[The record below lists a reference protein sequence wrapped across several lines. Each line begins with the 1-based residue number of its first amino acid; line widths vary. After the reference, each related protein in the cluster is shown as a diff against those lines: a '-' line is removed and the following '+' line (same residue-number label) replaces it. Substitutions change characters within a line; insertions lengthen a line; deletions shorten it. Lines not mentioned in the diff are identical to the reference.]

1 MKGVIRVLPW
11 AMVAGAAWSI
21 GAWFNLYYF
30 QDPAWVNSIY
40 TQKIARAEA
49 IKAPRRI
56 LLVGGSST
64 HFGLQAERLQK
75 KLNIPVVNLGLHAG
89 LGLDGIFKLV
99 QNEIRAGDIV
109 VLFPE
114 HDLLSYT
121 PEENSG
127 ILATL
132 VGLRSQRFDLLQGE
146 QENPKNVANR
156 LILVGSPRLFDVVAA
171 LRSEIFTRRKPT
183 WYQFDV
189 NQNGDSLDSLSGK
202 PPFGETSV
210 ELSDASFQQ
219 IDHFRQFV
227 EQRQGKLIL
236 GIPWKLA
243 KSEPKTQSQ
252 LRQVIGSLSKIAPV
266 VYNPKTLNLKE
277 DISLFG
283 DTTFHLTREG
293 QKLRTEELAEQL
305 RPLVTQKVAR
315 N

>member
-11 AMVAGAAWSI
+11 AMVAGVAWSI

-56 LLVGGSST
+56 LLIGGSST
-64 HFGLQAERLQK
+64 HFGLEAERLQK
-75 KLNIPVVNLGLHAG
+75 ELGIPVMNLGLHAG
-89 LGLDGIFKLV
+89 LGLEGILKLV
-99 QNEIRAGDIV
+99 RGEIRSGDIV

-121 PEENSG
+121 PDENSG

-132 VGLRSQRFDLLQGE
+132 VGLRSQRFELLQGE

-156 LILVGSPRLFDVVAA
+156 LLLVGSPRLFDVVSA
-171 LRSEIFTRRKPT
+171 LKSEIFTRRKPT
-183 WYQFDV
+183 WYKFDV
-189 NQNGDSLDSLSGK
+189 NQNGDSLDSLTGK
-202 PPFGETSV
+202 QVLTETSV
-210 ELSDASFQQ
+210 ELSDAAFGQ
-219 IDHFRQFV
+219 IDQFRQFV
-227 EQRQGKLIL
+227 ETRQAKLIL

-243 KSEPKTQSQ
+243 EVKPKTQAQ
-252 LRQVIGSLSKIAPV
+252 LRQVIQSLSKIAPV
-266 VYNPKTLNLKE
+266 VYNPKTLNLK
-277 DISLFG
+277 DDVSLFA
-283 DTTFHLTREG
+283 DTTFHLTPEG
-293 QKLRTEELAEQL
+293 QKQRTDELAGQL
-305 RPLVTQKVAR
+305 RPLVTQKVAK